1 MPTIGVA
8 IAVPEPHGGLLRD
21 YRASFGDTQAEAV
34 PTHVTLLPPT
44 EVDDDMLSDVQARLE
59 RVADKHHP
67 FRVHLRGTATF
78 RPVSPVVFVV
88 LSEGISECE
97 LLSESV
103 RVELEA
109 AEPRFPY
116 HPHVT
121 IAHDVSEEALD
132 LAYDTLRDFDARFEV
147 STFSLYVHDERSG
160 WVRER
165 ELELRGGSG

>member
-1 MPTIGVA
+1 
-8 IAVPEPHGGLLRD
+8 
-21 YRASFGDTQAEAV
+21 
-34 PTHVTLLPPT
+34 
-44 EVDDDMLSDVQARLE
+44 
-59 RVADKHHP
+59 VADKHHP
-67 FRVHLRGTATF
+67 FEVHLRGTATF

-132 LAYDTLRDFDARFEV
+132 LAYYTLQDFDARFTV

-165 ELELRGGSG
+165 ELELREGSG

>member
-1 MPTIGVA
+1 
-8 IAVPEPHGGLLRD
+8 
-21 YRASFGDTQAEAV
+21 
-34 PTHVTLLPPT
+34 
-44 EVDDDMLSDVQARLE
+44 VDDDMLSDVQTRLE

-67 FRVHLRGTATF
+67 FEVHLRGTATF

-132 LAYDTLRDFDARFEV
+132 LAYYTLQDFDARFTV

-165 ELELRGGSG
+165 ELELREGSG

>member
-1 MPTIGVA
+1 MEDAVRVL
-8 IAVPEPHGGLLRD
+8 IA
-21 YRASFGDTQAEAV
+21 
-34 PTHVTLLPPT
+34 
-44 EVDDDMLSDVQARLE
+44 DDHPLFREGMRGRLE

-67 FRVHLRGTATF
+67 FEVHLRGTATF

-132 LAYDTLRDFDARFEV
+132 LAYYTLQDFDARFEV
-147 STFSLYVHDERSG
+147 STCSLYVHDERSG

-165 ELELRGGSG
+165 ELELREGSG